1 MRNYEK
7 AITMKFKKTNSNL
20 FLVGNR
26 KDELGGSVYY
36 EINGKL
42 GKNVPNINFEEH
54 RNMVYAVIDC
64 IENSLLLSCHDIS
77 DGGLLTTI
85 AEMLLGGNADGKIGA
100 EININFSNLR
110 NDKILFSE
118 SPGFVFEVEN
128 KNANKVKS
136 IFKKYDLIIHNLG
149 KTTKNDS
156 LIIKNKNNKII
167 KLKINA
173 MKKFWTTGF
182 VDALK

>member
-36 EINGKL
+36 EINDML
-42 GKNVPNINFEEH
+42 GANVPDIDFKEQ
-54 RNMVYAVIDC
+54 RNMIYAVIDC
-64 IENSLLLSCHDIS
+64 IENSLLLSCHDLS
-77 DGGLLTTI
+77 DGGLFTTI
-85 AEMLLGGNADGKIGA
+85 AEMILGGNADGNIGA
-100 EININFSNLR
+100 EIKLNYPYLR

-136 IFKKYDLIIHNLG
+136 IFKKYDLVIHNLG

-156 LIIKNKNNKII
+156 LRIINSNKKII
-167 KLKINA
+167 DLTIDKLKKA
-173 MKKFWTTGF
+173 WTTGF
-182 VDALK
+182 ADALR

>member
-1 MRNYEK
+1 
-7 AITMKFKKTNSNL
+7 
-20 FLVGNR
+20 
-26 KDELGGSVYY
+26 
-36 EINGKL
+36 
-42 GKNVPNINFEEH
+42 
-54 RNMVYAVIDC
+54 
-64 IENSLLLSCHDIS
+64 LLSCHDIS

-128 KNANKVKS
+128 KNINRVKS
-136 IFKKYDLIIHNLG
+136 ILKKYNLDICNLG